1 MISLIYFVGFLLD
14 TYIWLIIA
22 YALMSWLVAFDV
34 INMRNNFA
42 RSITLAINAVVEPA
56 LKPIRRVVPALG
68 GIIDI
73 SPLILILIIIF
84 VRSVLL
90 VNLADAMQ

>member
-56 LKPIRRVVPALG
+56 LRPIRRVIPALG

>member
-56 LKPIRRVVPALG
+56 LRPIRRVIPALG

-84 VRSVLL
+84 IRSFLL
-90 VNLADAMQ
+90 GNLVEAV

>member
-56 LKPIRRVVPALG
+56 LRPIRRVIPALG

-84 VRSVLL
+84 IRFVL
-90 VNLADAMQ
+90 